1 VCLHWRMRVCVHACG
16 YMNVRLRWFACL
28 SCLSTSCARAL
39 ARASRA
45 CMCMFM
51 CNVHVHVDVHV
62 LCMCMCTCLCM
73 CMHVQC
79 ACVCLRVCLSRMPVF
94 LPGHLELKGQV
105 GQNGQV
111 KTNRRAKRVKTD
123 RRTAAASNRRA
134 KQELPERSS
143 FPELYNLGSLKPETM
158 HSITSPAM
166 DDRWMNGWT

>member
-1 VCLHWRMRVCVHACG
+1 VCACVCLHWRMRVCVHACG

-79 ACVCLRVCLSRMPVF
+79 ACVCLRVCLSRLSRMPVF

-111 KTNRRAKRVKTD
+111 KRLKRTGEPSGSKRTGEPQRLQTD
-123 RRTAAASNRRA
+123 EQNKNCQRGQDFLS
-134 KQELPERSS
+134 
-143 FPELYNLGSLKPETM
+143 
-158 HSITSPAM
+158 SITWGP
-166 DDRWMNGWT
+166 